1 LSVGD
6 GFCALEIADEGV
18 GIPQQFL
25 ERPGEEA
32 CAFGVGL
39 RGMNERVR
47 QLGGRLEVVS
57 NDKGTIL
64 RAIVPTGEPCIAG
77 SLD

>member
-1 LSVGD
+1 
-6 GFCALEIADEGV
+6 
-18 GIPQQFL
+18 
-25 ERPGEEA
+25 
-32 CAFGVGL
+32 
-39 RGMNERVR
+39 MNERVR